1 MFAKADAADAVS
13 AFCVMSNNYGGSDM
27 IKVIGFDIGGTLME
41 YKNMPNV
48 WIDYYKTG
56 FETVRD
62 RLGLHISD
70 DDIARSVEVLRGYN
84 PKVKYREEDI
94 APEVIFTDAT
104 SHWKCSFHL
113 EKVIDI
119 FYRSMGLVPYI
130 YPDTVSTLKQLRAD
144 GYKIATLTDVA
155 TGMPDELHKS
165 FFSELMPYFDM
176 YVSSL
181 SCGYRKPNPKGL
193 SDIAEHFGVSPA
205 EMVFIG
211 DEQKDIIVAKRFGC
225 MSGLIDR
232 KGRNADFG
240 QEHTI
245 MNLTQLEEIL

>member
-119 FYRSMGLVPYI
+119 LP
-130 YPDTVSTLKQLRAD
+130 
-144 GYKIATLTDVA
+144 
-155 TGMPDELHKS
+155 LHGACAVYLSRYCK
-165 FFSELMPYFDM
+165 YFETAQ
-176 YVSSL
+176 
-181 SCGYRKPNPKGL
+181 G
-193 SDIAEHFGVSPA
+193 
-205 EMVFIG
+205 
-211 DEQKDIIVAKRFGC
+211 
-225 MSGLIDR
+225 
-232 KGRNADFG
+232 GRV
-240 QEHTI
+240 
-245 MNLTQLEEIL
+245 

>member
-144 GYKIATLTDVA
+144 V
-155 TGMPDELHKS
+155 
-165 FFSELMPYFDM
+165 
-176 YVSSL
+176 
-181 SCGYRKPNPKGL
+181 
-193 SDIAEHFGVSPA
+193 
-205 EMVFIG
+205 
-211 DEQKDIIVAKRFGC
+211 
-225 MSGLIDR
+225 
-232 KGRNADFG
+232 
-240 QEHTI
+240 
-245 MNLTQLEEIL
+245 